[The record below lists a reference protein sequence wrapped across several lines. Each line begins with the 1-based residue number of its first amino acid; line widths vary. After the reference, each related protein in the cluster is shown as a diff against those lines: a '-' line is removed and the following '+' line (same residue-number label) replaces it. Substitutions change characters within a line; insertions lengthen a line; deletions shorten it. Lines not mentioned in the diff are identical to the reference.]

1 MSITKRMRFEV
12 LRRDSFTCRYC
23 GQSAP
28 DVKLHVDH
36 VRPAALGGDDSA
48 ENLVTAC
55 IDCNAGKASAPLD
68 AEKVADVRNEN
79 MRWRGALEAAALD
92 MEAETAAHSDRIDQF
107 KAAFADEWIG
117 TWLADVRIP
126 VDWEQSLQ
134 TFCLRGLSLALM
146 CDAVQIT
153 AERKDLPEKSLW
165 PYFCG
170 VCWNRIREIENRA
183 RQIMREES
191 DEDGTHQVD

>member
-12 LRRDSFTCRYC
+12 LRRDSSTCRYC

-48 ENLVTAC
+48 E
-55 IDCNAGKASAPLD
+55 
-68 AEKVADVRNEN
+68 
-79 MRWRGALEAAALD
+79 
-92 MEAETAAHSDRIDQF
+92 
-107 KAAFADEWIG
+107 
-117 TWLADVRIP
+117 
-126 VDWEQSLQ
+126 
-134 TFCLRGLSLALM
+134 
-146 CDAVQIT
+146 
-153 AERKDLPEKSLW
+153 KSLW

-170 VCWNRIREIENRA
+170 VCWNSIREIENRA

-191 DEDGTHQVD
+191 DEDGTHQVDQA